1 MSSSDECTELPDGT
15 LDRDSATWLKKFV
28 EEILLETIADMVA
41 EKLKKSLP
49 NPISLPPSD
58 ASGKGKDC
66 YSCLGGCSSPR
77 AGSLYH

>member
-1 MSSSDECTELPDGT
+1 MSSSDERTELPDRT
-15 LDRDSATWLKKFV
+15 LEQDSATWLKKFV
-28 EEILLETIADMVA
+28 EEIPLETIADMVA

-58 ASGKGKDC
+58 KGKDC